1 MPNVYDVLNALGWT
15 PELEASLTPKER
27 LKSVGRV
34 VEARRRSF
42 LVHDGDAVITAV
54 ARGALYRQP
63 NKHKHLPVVGD
74 WVVIDVNDQ
83 HNARILRVLPRQS
96 VLIRQAPGTKTAPQ
110 VLASNLDEIF
120 IVTSL
125 NQDFNV
131 ARIERYLALV
141 HTSGARPVI
150 VLTKADLVDEV
161 ESFLVQI
168 DGIAPGVET
177 ICVSVVSGEGMDV
190 FTDAVV
196 AGRTVAL
203 IGSSGVGKS
212 TLVNALYGQEIQT
225 TKAIREL
232 DGRGRHTTTSRQLR
246 VLPSGG
252 LVIDTPG
259 MRELQLWGAEDGIK
273 ESFEDVVRWASDCKF
288 RNCSHVHEAQC
299 AVKGAVVE
307 GLLAAD
313 RLERWRKLSEEA
325 RIARTPTYK

>member
-1 MPNVYDVLNALGWT
+1 MTNAYDALTLLGWT
-15 PELEASLTPKER
+15 PELEAALTPKDR
-27 LKSVGRV
+27 AKSVGRV

-42 LVHDGDAVITAV
+42 LLHDGDAVITAV

-63 NKHKHLPVVGD
+63 NKHEHLPVVGD
-74 WVVIDVNDQ
+74 WVVMDPKDQ

-110 VLASNLDEIF
+110 VLASNLDDIF
-120 IVTSL
+120 IVTSM

-141 HTSGARPVI
+141 HTSGARPVL

-161 ESFLVQI
+161 DPFLQSVER
-168 DGIAPGVET
+168 IAPGVQT
-177 ICVSVVSGEGMDV
+177 ICVSVVTGQGMEA
-190 FTDAVV
+190 FTDTVV

-225 TKAIREL
+225 TSAIREL

-246 VLPSGG
+246 VLPEGG

-259 MRELQLWGAEDGIK
+259 MRELQLWGAEGGIE
-273 ESFEDVVRWASDCKF
+273 ESFEDVVRWAGECKF
-288 RNCSHVHEAQC
+288 RDCSHTHEATC
-299 AVKGAVVE
+299 AVKAAVE
-307 GLLAAD
+307 RGELDAD
-313 RLERWRKLSEEA
+313 RLERWRKLDQEA
-325 RIARTPTYK
+325 RLARAPTYK